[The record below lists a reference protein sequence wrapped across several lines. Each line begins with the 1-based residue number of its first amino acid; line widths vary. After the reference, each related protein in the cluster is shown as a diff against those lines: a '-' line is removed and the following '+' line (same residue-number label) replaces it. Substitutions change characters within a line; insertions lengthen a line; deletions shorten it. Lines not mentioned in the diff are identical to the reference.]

1 MNPGGFKSGRLP
13 GEKIGARLLNQTFCI
28 TTAQLAVKLGY
39 DDYDKQ
45 GAKHLDDIP
54 KRKLGRTGL
63 NVTALGFGA
72 LELRG
77 MVAGVGRELKP
88 GQPERILNA
97 VLDAGINYIDVA
109 VDYGEAEEH
118 IGMCIANRRR
128 EFFLASKCGCPPD
141 VSQFI
146 PTERTRYGVP
156 LPRLHDYSRENIIQ
170 TCDQSLRRMKTDY
183 LDVLQLHFSPAKK
196 LLDQEKA
203 VHTMESLKRDGKVRF
218 LGCSSILPNI
228 NDHINMGVFDVLQ
241 VPYSALQPDH
251 EDAIAIA
258 AKAGIGIVIRGGV
271 AKGSPDN
278 GQGSAD
284 IWDLWYKAELD
295 ELLDGESPTEFML
308 RFTITNRN
316 IHTTVVGTLDP
327 EHLLENVA
335 AVLKGPLPASQYN
348 EAKSRLAK
356 AEQET
361 R

>member
-1 MNPGGFKSGRLP
+1 MVDL
-13 GEKIGARLLNQTFCI
+13 
-28 TTAQLAVKLGY
+28 
-39 DDYDKQ
+39 
-45 GAKHLDDIP
+45 P

-109 VDYGEAEEH
+109 ADYGEAEWH
-118 IGMCIANRRR
+118 IGRCIANRRK

-141 VSQFI
+141 VSKFA

-156 LPRLHDYSRENIIQ
+156 LPQLHDYSRENIIK

-183 LDVLQLHFSPAKK
+183 LDVLQFHFSPSRNI
-196 LLDQEKA
+196 LEQEKA
-203 VHTMESLKRDGKVRF
+203 VQTLESLKRDGKIRF

-228 NDHINMGVFDVLQ
+228 TDHIKMGVFDVLQ
-241 VPYSALQPDH
+241 VPYSALQPEH
-251 EDAIAIA
+251 EDTIVAA
-258 AKAGIGIVIRGGV
+258 AKAGVGIVIRGGV
-271 AKGSPDN
+271 AKGPPGK

-284 IWDLWYKAELD
+284 LWDLWDKAELD
-295 ELLDGESPTEFML
+295 ELLEGEHRTGFML
-308 RFTITNRN
+308 RFTITNPD

-327 EHLLENVA
+327 EHLLENIA
-335 AVLKGPLPASQYN
+335 AVLKGPLPASVYS
-348 EAKSRLAK
+348 EAKRRLIEAR
-356 AEQET
+356 AV
-361 R
+361 

>member
-1 MNPGGFKSGRLP
+1 MVDL
-13 GEKIGARLLNQTFCI
+13 
-28 TTAQLAVKLGY
+28 
-39 DDYDKQ
+39 
-45 GAKHLDDIP
+45 P

-109 VDYGEAEEH
+109 ADYGEAEGH
-118 IGMCIANRRR
+118 IGRCIANRRK

-141 VSQFI
+141 VSKFL

-156 LPRLHDYSRENIIQ
+156 LPHLHDYSRENIIK

-183 LDVLQLHFSPAKK
+183 LDVLQFHFSPARNI
-196 LLDQEKA
+196 LEQEKA
-203 VHTMESLKRDGKVRF
+203 VQTLESLKRDGKIRF

-228 NDHINMGVFDVLQ
+228 TDHIKMGVFDVLQ
-241 VPYSALQPDH
+241 VPYSALQPEH
-251 EDAIAIA
+251 EDVIVA
-258 AKAGIGIVIRGGV
+258 AARAGVGIVIRGGV
-271 AKGSPDN
+271 AKGPPGK

-284 IWDLWYKAELD
+284 IWDLWDKAELN
-295 ELLDGESPTEFML
+295 ELLDGEHRTGFML
-308 RFTITNRN
+308 RFTITNPD

-327 EHLLENVA
+327 EHLLENIA
-335 AVLKGPLPASQYN
+335 AVLKGPLPASVYS
-348 EAKSRLAK
+348 EAKRRLAG
-356 AEQET
+356 A
-361 R
+361 RAV